1 MQIAINKVNEVLQ
14 NQSPIY
20 CLGELVHN
28 KTLLQNFEKK
38 GMITVHSIQEV
49 PENEMVIIRTHGE
62 TPNTYQKAAQKN
74 AQIIDLTCSN
84 VKVIHEKVK
93 QKKANSF
100 VIIIGEKNHP
110 EVIGTLGFA
119 GKDASVVENETDILV
134 CYQAYK
140 KTKLNLVYV
149 VSQTTFSSQRF
160 EQLASQIRK
169 TFHPIDI
176 KIDKTICHTTQNRQ
190 LEAIKLAKQSTVMLV
205 IGGKD
210 SSNTKKLYELASQY
224 CQKTFHI
231 QTSKELNHIIV
242 EENDEIGL
250 ITGASTPENIVNEIK
265 YELERK
271 YKSCGNS
278 KKLARL

>member
-119 GKDASVVENETDILV
+119 GKDASVVENETDILA

-169 TFHPIDI
+169 TFHLIDI